1 MRNVSVTICLL
12 ISIWTIFATRSCDL
26 NVPLSEW
33 MVLAGVRC
41 QSVETWILSSL
52 FASHSKV
59 LPTAQNQCK
68 SDLFGWISILWGTQ
82 NYKCIT
88 RLHQTF
94 PSVDYLPLCY
104 LTAADAAAT
113 LQGNLFCCLNLKKDH
128 CCNYFHVLSNVM
140 ISYEWWKY
148 RVIYLVFWTQV
159 SDFKSV
165 LSELSGALYVTCMRH
180 TGVMCH
186 RSHSKTIRLC

>member
-33 MVLAGVRC
+33 MELAGVRC
-41 QSVETWILSSL
+41 QSLETWILSSL

-68 SDLFGWISILWGTQ
+68 SDLFGWISIFLGTQ

-113 LQGNLFCCLNLKKDH
+113 LQGNLFCRHAGCRTKTKIKFHLNCFGITPFLHQWVTWYYIKIQRI
-128 CCNYFHVLSNVM
+128 YFL
-140 ISYEWWKY
+140 
-148 RVIYLVFWTQV
+148 
-159 SDFKSV
+159 FKGS
-165 LSELSGALYVTCMRH
+165 
-180 TGVMCH
+180 
-186 RSHSKTIRLC
+186 